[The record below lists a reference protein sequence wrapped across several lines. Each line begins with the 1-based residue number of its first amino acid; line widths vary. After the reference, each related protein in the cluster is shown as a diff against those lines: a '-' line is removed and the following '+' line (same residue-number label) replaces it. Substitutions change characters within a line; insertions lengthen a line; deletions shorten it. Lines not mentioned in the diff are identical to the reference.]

1 MSMKSARAGGAL
13 LPRAMQSPCSSLR
26 AKARRPEFRRFP
38 RKINARSASVLP
50 FRELSFWPW
59 RSWSTSRRCLRR
71 RGSKRRP
78 RLPICRSGPS
88 LQHNPELLRRPR
100 FSLNPTRSFRRALN
114 NGVESR
120 LEEFWM
126 MRLKKATPR
135 LCRVAHSGWRRA
147 CGGLVLAGFLT
158 GPADAQDV
166 PDVQR
171 ELRELRQHYDAE
183 LKRLRREYEARIE
196 RLEKQVKAAVKAAP
210 TAETTS
216 TAAAAPPPNPSPVPG
231 GPGTSAALEQPP
243 TPALPPPTPAPG
255 YAPTAASAFNPA
267 IGVVLNGHLEAFS
280 QNPND
285 YFIPGFSLGDDTS
298 PGTRGLSINETEVN
312 FQANVDPYL
321 YGNLTL
327 AFEPNNTVSVEEGFI
342 QSTSLPAG
350 FTLRAGRFFSGI
362 GYLNEQHS
370 HTWDFADQ
378 ALPYR
383 AFLNTQYDDD
393 GVQLRWLAPTTQFI
407 ELGNEFFLG
416 NAFPAGGAANQGFG
430 THSLFA
436 HTGGDIG
443 DSGSYRVGLSW
454 LHTNAENR
462 LTATPNGPDD
472 TFTGKG
478 DLLIVDGVYKWAP
491 DGNPTETNLKL

>member
-1 MSMKSARAGGAL
+1 M
-13 LPRAMQSPCSSLR
+13 
-26 AKARRPEFRRFP
+26 
-38 RKINARSASVLP
+38 I
-50 FRELSFWPW
+50 
-59 RSWSTSRRCLRR
+59 
-71 RGSKRRP
+71 
-78 RLPICRSGPS
+78 
-88 LQHNPELLRRPR
+88 
-100 FSLNPTRSFRRALN
+100 
-114 NGVESR
+114 
-120 LEEFWM
+120 
-126 MRLKKATPR
+126 RLKEASPL

-147 CGGLVLAGFLT
+147 CSGGLVLAGFLT
-158 GPADAQDV
+158 GPVHAQEV
-166 PDVQR
+166 QDVQR

-196 RLEKQVKAAVKAAP
+196 RLEKQVKAAAKAAP

-216 TAAAAPPPNPSPVPG
+216 TAAAAPPPSPSPVPG

-243 TPALPPPTPAPG
+243 APALPPPPPAPG

-280 QNPND
+280 QNPNN
-285 YFIPGFSLGDDTS
+285 YFIPGFALGNDTS
-298 PGTRGLSINETEVN
+298 PGTRGLSINESEVN
-312 FQANVDPYL
+312 FQANIDPYL

-393 GVQLRWLAPTTQFI
+393 GVQLRWLAPTAQFI
-407 ELGNEFFLG
+407 ELGHELFLG
-416 NAFPAGGAANQGFG
+416 NAFPAAGGANQGLG
-430 THSLFA
+430 AHSVFA
-436 HTGGDIG
+436 HTGGDINE
-443 DSGSYRVGLSW
+443 SSSYRVGLSW
-454 LHTNAENR
+454 LHTKAIDR
-462 LTATPNGPDD
+462 ITSTPAGTED
-472 TFTGKG
+472 TFTGKN
-478 DLLIVDGVYKWAP
+478 DLFILDAVYKWAP
-491 DGNPTETNLKL
+491 EGNPTETNFKLQGEFFIGRSHGLFDALDYSATQTGFYAQAIYQFMPRWRVGLRYDQLGATPQTGALADSTVNSRGITPRRGSAMVEYNTSEFGRFRLQYNLDYSRGTPDNQGFLQYIVSLGAHGAHSY